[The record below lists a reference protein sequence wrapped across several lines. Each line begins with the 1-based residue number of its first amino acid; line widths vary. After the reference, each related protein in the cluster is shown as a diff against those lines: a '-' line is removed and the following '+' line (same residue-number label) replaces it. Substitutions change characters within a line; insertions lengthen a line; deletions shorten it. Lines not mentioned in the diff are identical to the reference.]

1 MSVSSIGPT
10 TQNVPLPP
18 APQKAAAP
26 AESSAAEATEK
37 SSKPEAVVAQASSQN
52 TPNPALKVNSDGTI
66 GPHHKARHPHAST
79 QSAASAAQPQRQ
91 PETLPGSIKV

>member
-10 TQNVPLPP
+10 TQLPP
-18 APQKAAAP
+18 VPQKVAAP
-26 AESSAAEATEK
+26 AENTATEAAEK
-37 SSKPEAVVAQASSQN
+37 SSKPEAVVAQATSQN
-52 TPNPALKVNSDGTI
+52 APNPALKVNSDGTV

>member
-10 TQNVPLPP
+10 TQLPP
-18 APQKAAAP
+18 VSQKVAAP
-26 AESSAAEATEK
+26 TENSAAEATEK
-37 SSKPEAVVAQASSQN
+37 STAKPEAVATQATSQN
-52 TPNPALKVNSDGTI
+52 APNPALKVNSDGTV